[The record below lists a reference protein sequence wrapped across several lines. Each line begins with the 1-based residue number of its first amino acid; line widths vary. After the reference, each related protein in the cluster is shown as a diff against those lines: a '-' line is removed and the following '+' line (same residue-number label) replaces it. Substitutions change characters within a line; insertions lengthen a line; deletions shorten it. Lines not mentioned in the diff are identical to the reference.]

1 MRTVRHLVVRHP
13 SARQAP
19 AGGIDRPA
27 CPQRSAEAALDRPRN
42 TDAVRVERGLPALGE
57 RRDARACAVGDDRL
71 HTAPRRR
78 PAARAT
84 VSRGAPI
91 RRPCERRP
99 ARTARTIDCD
109 CRWAWGSGVLT
120 VTRGAVTGRSRSRQK
135 PRGPCP
141 VKRSGRASPA
151 ARRFVTPV
159 RDPVPAATGA
169 RLGASSGGGAA
180 RRSRAA
186 LRVTTRRAMR
196 PDPPSGARAGGP
208 GSPTTASPGRRSS
221 DHDHGR
227 QRLLDLR
234 ADATATT
241 SASSRTAGSP
251 AGPVS
256 VVPSSAT
263 PSASTGRTASR
274 TRTGTRRAASGSAPV
289 SRRQPPWAG
298 RRSVRASLPGPGIRA
313 PRGRAFRLLR

>member
-1 MRTVRHLVVRHP
+1 MASPSSTGRRPSRRRGVLGGEPIARGAIRGVAHRAAVSTMRTVRHLVVRHP

-159 RDPVPAATGA
+159 RDPVPATTGA
-169 RLGASSGGGAA
+169 GGGGGAPRGGGGGGA
-180 RRSRAA
+180 GRPPPPPPPAPPPPPPPPPPPRGGGGPRGRPPPPPPPPPAA

-227 QRLLDLR
+227 QRLLDL
-234 ADATATT
+234 
-241 SASSRTAGSP
+241 
-251 AGPVS
+251 
-256 VVPSSAT
+256 
-263 PSASTGRTASR
+263 
-274 TRTGTRRAASGSAPV
+274 
-289 SRRQPPWAG
+289 
-298 RRSVRASLPGPGIRA
+298 
-313 PRGRAFRLLR
+313 

>member
-1 MRTVRHLVVRHP
+1 MASPSSTGRRPSRRRGVLGGEPIARGAIRGVAHRAAVSTMRTVRHLVVRHP

-159 RDPVPAATGA
+159 RDPVPATTGA
-169 RLGASSGGGAA
+169 GGGGGGPPGAPPPPRPPPPPPPPA
-180 RRSRAA
+180 PPPPPTPPPPPPPPPPRGPPPPPPPPRRG
-186 LRVTTRRAMR
+186 
-196 PDPPSGARAGGP
+196 PDPLAAVRGAA
-208 GSPTTASPGRRSS
+208 
-221 DHDHGR
+221 
-227 QRLLDLR
+227 
-234 ADATATT
+234 
-241 SASSRTAGSP
+241 
-251 AGPVS
+251 
-256 VVPSSAT
+256 
-263 PSASTGRTASR
+263 
-274 TRTGTRRAASGSAPV
+274 
-289 SRRQPPWAG
+289 
-298 RRSVRASLPGPGIRA
+298 
-313 PRGRAFRLLR
+313 

>member
-1 MRTVRHLVVRHP
+1 MASPSSTGRRPSRRRGVLGGEPIARGAIRGVAHRAAVSTMRTVRHLVVRHP

-159 RDPVPAATGA
+159 RDPVPATTGA
-169 RLGASSGGGAA
+169 GGGGRGRGGGGAGGGGGGPPPA
-180 RRSRAA
+180 PGGRAPPPAPLCPPPAPPPPGPPAGRPLRGAAAPAAGPPAA

-227 QRLLDLR
+227 QRLLDL
-234 ADATATT
+234 
-241 SASSRTAGSP
+241 
-251 AGPVS
+251 
-256 VVPSSAT
+256 
-263 PSASTGRTASR
+263 
-274 TRTGTRRAASGSAPV
+274 
-289 SRRQPPWAG
+289 
-298 RRSVRASLPGPGIRA
+298 
-313 PRGRAFRLLR
+313 